1 MGSRGKLAI
10 GEEQPGL
17 EAGGKKSGGG
27 GVAGGA
33 VEGVLGPGLMEQ
45 GEAVNAEV
53 QEESKFGKSC
63 VREIFSVGAERS
75 SEVAT
80 LPGFGFQTKPK
91 MLANL
96 LQSFLPCP
104 TRRQEVQRNLDVQAT
119 AK

>member
-10 GEEQPGL
+10 GEEQPRL

-27 GVAGGA
+27 GVSGGA
-33 VEGVLGPGLMEQ
+33 VEGVLGLELMEQ

-53 QEESKFGKSC
+53 QKESKLGKSC
-63 VREIFSVGAERS
+63 AREIFSVGAERS

-80 LPGFGFQTKPK
+80 LPGFVFQTKPK
-91 MLANL
+91 ICANR
-96 LQSFLPCP
+96 LQSFATCP
-104 TRRQEVQRNLDVQAT
+104 TRRQEVQRNLDVHAA

>member
-27 GVAGGA
+27 GVSGGA
-33 VEGVLGPGLMEQ
+33 VEGVLGLELMEQ

-53 QEESKFGKSC
+53 QKESKLGKSC
-63 VREIFSVGAERS
+63 AREIFSVGAERS

-80 LPGFGFQTKPK
+80 LPGFGFQTRPK
-91 MLANL
+91 ILANL

-104 TRRQEVQRNLDVQAT
+104 TRRQEVQRSLDVHAA